1 MDATFMEW
9 LGYATLYAVV
19 VKAVL
24 ASTPTPP
31 PDRWY
36 GKLYRALEW
45 SVMVVGRVKEGA
57 GR

>member
-9 LGYATLYAVV
+9 LGYATLYAIV

-31 PDRWY
+31 PETAI
-36 GKLYRALEW
+36 GKVYRALEW
-45 SVMVVGRVKEGA
+45 SVLVIGRVKENA

>member
-1 MDATFMEW
+1 MPDWFMEA
-9 LGYATLYAVV
+9 LGWATIYAIV

-31 PDRWY
+31 PDTWY
-36 GKLYRALEW
+36 GKLYRAAEW
-45 SVMVVGRVKEGA
+45 SVLVIGRVKEGA

>member
-1 MDATFMEW
+1 MDVFMQW

-31 PDRWY
+31 PDTLI
-36 GKLYRALEW
+36 GKAYRALEW
-45 SVMVVGRVKEGA
+45 SVLVIGRVKEGA
-57 GR
+57 GQ